1 MSKNEDYK
9 NIVDAKD
16 GEISNDANK
25 KEEINSTSEVF
36 NDNEN
41 NGMIFDKP
49 DEIPEFDLIPNI
61 FEASQNEYNTEAEEV
76 LISNHQPLSINEIL
90 HPLIDN
96 YLTEIRGEEEQDLK
110 CVSPVD
116 ALGQPRKQ

>member
-9 NIVDAKD
+9 NVVDTKD

-25 KEEINSTSEVF
+25 KEEINSTPELF

-61 FEASQNEYNTEAEEV
+61 FEASQNDYNTEAKEV

-90 HPLIDN
+90 YPLIDN
-96 YLTEIRGEEEQDLK
+96 CQQHCEQHIK
-110 CVSPVD
+110 VSMLNCMKRIVFFCYT
-116 ALGQPRKQ
+116 R